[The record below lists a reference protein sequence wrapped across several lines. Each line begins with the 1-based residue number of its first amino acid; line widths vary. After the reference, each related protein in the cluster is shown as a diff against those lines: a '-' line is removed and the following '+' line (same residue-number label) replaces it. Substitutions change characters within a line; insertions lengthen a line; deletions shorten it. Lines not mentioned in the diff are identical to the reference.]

1 MSSENNAEKRI
12 YTLELN
18 IIELQEKIAKL
29 ELIILNNQH
38 SYVDYNIKNEVNLDN
53 ISCDR
58 SIHFS
63 EPKLERQNA
72 FIR

>member
-1 MSSENNAEKRI
+1 MSSEYENRI
-12 YTLELN
+12 FTLELN

-29 ELIILNNQH
+29 EHIISNN
-38 SYVDYNIKNEVNLDN
+38 YVDYNVKTEVNLDN
-53 ISCDR
+53 ISCTR

>member
-1 MSSENNAEKRI
+1 MSSEYENRI
-12 YTLELN
+12 FTLELN

-29 ELIILNNQH
+29 EHIISNNLNN
-38 SYVDYNIKNEVNLDN
+38 YVDYNVKTEVNLDN
-53 ISCDR
+53 ISCTR